1 MLIVDIPSAVYE
13 VPRSWDGKTRTKK
26 LINVPPIHLEMEH
39 SLLSISKWE
48 SKWKIPF
55 VEHPNLTAEQFL
67 DYCRCM
73 TINKQ
78 KDPNVYQYL
87 RKQDALKISNYMADP
102 MSARKI
108 QQKKGGGRS
117 RMIMSSEYFYGIMIQ
132 LGIPFECE
140 KWHFGRLMALID
152 CCQAQNGDGGK
163 PMSYRERQKYYS
175 ELNAQRRKM
184 LGTKG

>member
-1 MLIVDIPSAVYE
+1 MLTIDIPSAVYE
-13 VPRSWDGKTRTKK
+13 VPGSWNRTNRTKK
-26 LINVPPIHLEMEH
+26 LVTIPPIHLEMEH

-55 VEHPNLTAEQFL
+55 VECQQMTTAQFL

-73 TINKQ
+73 TINRQ
-78 KDPNVYQYL
+78 KDPNVYNYL
-87 RKQDALKISNYMADP
+87 RQVDAQKISDYMTDS
-102 MSARKI
+102 MSARIIRNK
-108 QQKKGGGRS
+108 QNRKGGS
-117 RMIMSSEYFYGIMIQ
+117 HAQMTSDYFYYLMIQ

-140 KWHFGRLMALID
+140 KWHFGRLLALID
-152 CCQAQNGDGGK
+152 CCQSNSGDG
-163 PMSYRERQKYYS
+163 PMMSYRERQKYYA

>member
-1 MLIVDIPSAVYE
+1 MLIIDIPSTVYE
-13 VPRSWDGKTRTKK
+13 VPGSWDGKKRVKK
-26 LINVPPIHLEMEH
+26 LMTVPPIHLEMEH

-55 VEHPNLTAEQFL
+55 VECQNMTPEQFI

-73 TINKQ
+73 TINRQ
-78 KDPNVYQYL
+78 KDQNVYQYL
-87 RKQDALKISNYMADP
+87 MNVDAQKIGDYMADS
-102 MSARKI
+102 MSARI
-108 QQKKGGGRS
+108 LSKKNS
-117 RMIMSSEYFYGIMIQ
+117 RKGQNRTRMTSDYFYYMMIQ

-152 CCQAQNGDGGK
+152 CCQANSGNEP
-163 PMSYRERQKYYS
+163 PMSYRERQKYYA
-175 ELNAQRRKM
+175 ELNAQRRRM

>member
-1 MLIVDIPSAVYE
+1 MLIIDIPSARYE
-13 VPRSWDGKTRTKK
+13 LPGTWDGKSKK
-26 LINVPPIHLEMEH
+26 LITIPPIHLEMEH

-55 VEHPNLTAEQFL
+55 VENDHMTTEQFM

-78 KDPNVYQYL
+78 KDPNVYKFI
-87 RKQDALKISNYMADP
+87 RKVDYEKIVNYMHDS
-102 MSARKI
+102 MSARRI
-108 QQKKGGGRS
+108 RS
-117 RMIMSSEYFYGIMIQ
+117 QRNQRGPKRVMTSEYFYFVMIQ

-140 KWHFGRLMALID
+140 KWHFGRLLALID
-152 CCQAQNGDGGK
+152 CCQNNNGGEP
-163 PMSYRERQKYYS
+163 PMNYRDKQRFYA
-175 ELNAQRRKM
+175 ELNGARRKA